1 MFAGCQI
8 TKYIIWQNNNS
19 KCFFSYVYHRPPTW
33 LMNVGVEEGSETQ
46 LVQKRPTMHPG
57 NHPVKAVKRQFV
69 LSSFWWDVSSS
80 LYPQVDYESKT
91 CLILRI
97 FMLSSLPLYFKVCVC
112 VCGNNSLL
120 FQHTGW
126 RTLACDSLGEE
137 TECWS
142 PHPNQTFQ
150 KLSHRQSDVTQSL
163 DYYHWHF
170 NAGKTFYLLM
180 FSSISASH

>member
-112 VCGNNSLL
+112 VWKQQLAVTTYWLENIGVWFTRRGDWVLIATPQSNLSKAEPPAVWRDSVAGLL
-120 FQHTGW
+120 PL
-126 RTLACDSLGEE
+126 TLQ
-137 TECWS
+137 CW
-142 PHPNQTFQ
+142 
-150 KLSHRQSDVTQSL
+150 
-163 DYYHWHF
+163 
-170 NAGKTFYLLM
+170 
-180 FSSISASH
+180 